1 MRSRGFTLIEMLVVI
16 AIIGI
21 LAALLLPVLSSA
33 KGKGKQ
39 IACVNHLKQLSIAA
53 QIYTAD
59 NDGRLVQNL
68 PANVDTNSWVEG
80 NLKINSNG
88 TNVAMIKQGKLFP
101 YASNPGVYRCPGDPS
116 QIGGFPRTRSY
127 SMNGWVGSRQMETS
141 PYTGGYR
148 TFLRDNELAAAGAAK
163 IWVFIEE
170 NEATIDDGWF
180 LVTMDDSRPFASG
193 PAIRH
198 NQSFDLAFADCHVDA
213 YKLRDP
219 ETLRMTS
226 DALQVSPRNY
236 DWLRLKDVTTIR

>member
-16 AIIGI
+16 AIIAI

-33 KGKGKQ
+33 HGKGKQ

-68 PANVDTNSWVEG
+68 PANVDTNSWVQG
-80 NLKINSNG
+80 NLKLLNNA
-88 TNVAMIKQGKLFP
+88 TNAAFIKQGKLFP
-101 YASNPGVYRCPGDPS
+101 YANNPGLYRCPGDPS
-116 QIGGFPRTRSY
+116 QIAGVPRTRSY
-127 SMNGWVGSRQMETS
+127 SMNSWVGSRQMEAN
-141 PYTGGYR
+141 PYAGGYR
-148 TFLRDNELAAAGAAK
+148 TFVRDNEIAAAGAAK
-163 IWVFIEE
+163 IWVLVEE

-180 LVTMDDSRPFASG
+180 LVTMDDSRPFASA

-198 NQSFDLAFADCHVDA
+198 SQCYDLAFADCHVEA
-213 YKLRDP
+213 YRLRDP

-226 DALQVSPRNY
+226 DAVQISPRNY